1 MARVRDGDSWIM
13 RCRREDFRA
22 RALCFALQ
30 RPIPESSLDWQSLF
44 IETFGLPGQIMLF
57 TILVNWLKKV
67 EGGVRM

>member
-30 RPIPESSLDWQSLF
+30 RPIPESSLD
-44 IETFGLPGQIMLF
+44 
-57 TILVNWLKKV
+57 
-67 EGGVRM
+67 